1 MSCKSRIVKWQKV
14 REIKTGKSFSGEQSA
29 YWNWVNKH
37 SKVNESGIFLESKEA
52 NPDFIADEEESI
64 EKDTINRRAMR
75 LAIKTAKLSLQQ
87 RAVIEFFGLMGYSEE
102 KTAKLMGISRSS
114 VRVLFR
120 RAQKKLEKVYVTILA
135 NGVDTYED
143 TLEDL

>member
-1 MSCKSRIVKWQKV
+1 MAAKSRIVKWQKV

-29 YWNWVNKH
+29 YWNWAGKH
-37 SKVNESGIFLESKEA
+37 SKTNESGILLESKEA
-52 NPDFIADEEESI
+52 NPDSVMEPEVVEQ
-64 EKDTINRRAMR
+64 DTINRKIMR
-75 LAIKTAKLSLQQ
+75 EAIKKAKLSLQQ
-87 RAVIEFFGLMGYSEE
+87 RAVLEFLGILGYSEE

-120 RAQKKLEKVYVTILA
+120 RAQKKCEKMYVTILA

>member
-14 REIKTGKSFSGEQSA
+14 REIKTGKSYSGEQSA
-29 YWNWVNKH
+29 YWNWANKH
-37 SKVNESGIFLESKEA
+37 SKVNENGILLESKEA
-52 NPDFIADEEESI
+52 NPDFVADEEEVI

-75 LAIKTAKLSLQQ
+75 KAIQIAKLSKQQ
-87 RAVIEFFGLMGYSEE
+87 KAVLELIGIRGYSEE
-102 KTAKLMGISRSS
+102 KTAKLLSINRST
-114 VRVLFR
+114 VRVLLR
-120 RAQKKLEKVYVTILA
+120 RAQKKCEKVYVTILA

>member
-14 REIKTGKSFSGEQSA
+14 REVKTGKSFSGEQSA
-29 YWNWVNKH
+29 YWNWANKH
-37 SKVNESGIFLESKEA
+37 SKTNESGILLESREA
-52 NPDFIADEEESI
+52 NPDCVADEEEVI

-75 LAIKTAKLSLQQ
+75 LAIKTAKLSLRQ
-87 RAVIEFFGLMGYSEE
+87 RAVIEMLGIRGHSEE
-102 KTAKLMGISRSS
+102 KTAKLLGINRST

-120 RAQKKLEKVYVTILA
+120 RAQKKLEAAYVTILA